1 MLLGQQV
8 IFRVLFFFFSPSKV
22 KATKARSIESVKADL
37 SLPLTVR

>member
-8 IFRVLFFFFSPSKV
+8 IFRVFFFSPSKV

-37 SLPLTVR
+37 SLALTVR

>member
-8 IFRVLFFFFSPSKV
+8 IFRGFFFFSPSKV

>member
-8 IFRVLFFFFSPSKV
+8 IFRGVFFASKV
-22 KATKARSIESVKADL
+22 KATKARSIKSVKADL